1 LILILTNGDDATAD
15 WVCRALAKRAYLRL
29 DTDRLPQS
37 AVLRGNGRKVEL
49 KANGRWHRP
58 DDFTGVWYRRPK
70 GIRFPGRAP
79 AGEKQHAA
87 EEYTAVLEAFLVMI
101 PESRWINAPARN
113 ALAGHKLEQL
123 KRAAALGFQ
132 VPKTLVTQDPAEVR
146 RFWRSCGGDMILKP
160 LSHGQVEH
168 SRRHELIYTSAF
180 RKDDLKR
187 AILIRRCP
195 TLFQERI
202 AKSTDIRVT
211 VVDDDIQAA
220 ELLAADAG
228 SQRLDIRRNNMT
240 DVKHKPFTLPPAL
253 SRRLRRLLT
262 SYGLRFGAVDFVCD
276 STGRWFFLEINPNG
290 QWAWLDL
297 AGVTDSRRA
306 LIKSLQRTPK

>member
-15 WVCRALAKRAYLRL
+15 WVCRAMSKRAYLRL

-37 AVLRGNGRKVEL
+37 AVLRGNDRKVEL
-49 KANGRWHRP
+49 RANGRWHRP
-58 DDFTGVWYRRPK
+58 DDFTGVWYRRPR

-87 EEYTAVLEAFLVMI
+87 GEYTAALEAFLVMI
-101 PESRWINAPARN
+101 PESLWINSPSRN
-113 ALAGHKLEQL
+113 ATASHKLEQL
-123 KRAAALGFQ
+123 QRAATLGFQ
-132 VPKTLVTQDPAEVR
+132 VPKTLVTQEPAEVR
-146 RFWRSCGGDMILKP
+146 RFWRRCNGELILKP

-168 SRRHELIYTSAF
+168 RSRHELIYTSAF

-187 AILIRRCP
+187 ATLIRRCP

-220 ELLAADAG
+220 ELLATDAG

-240 DVKHKPFTLPPAL
+240 DVNHRRTKLPPAL
-253 SRRLRRLLT
+253 SRRLLRLLK
-262 SYGLRFGAVDFVCD
+262 SYGLRFGAVDFVRD
-276 STGRWFFLEINPNG
+276 SAGRWFFLEINPNG

-297 AGVTDSRRA
+297 AGVTDSRSA
-306 LIKSLQRTPK
+306 LIKSLQRISK